1 MSDSTLCNYLNA
13 AAAWLESQC
22 PGLRIPLRTKAGG
35 TTKADQYHPYLAE
48 IISGRRIWKKPQD
61 RKEPISAEML
71 DAMAWMAAQYRAFGT
86 YRNHGRDPVLW
97 DFACLACFTGSRL
110 GEYGVSKRPKG
121 GTTDSYPVLPNS
133 RDVPAEWRGRPIAF
147 IAEDFELFD
156 GKLKRVDHATA
167 RRFPHTVVFVDV
179 RFRYDK
185 SKNNFTI
192 KRFLRVTPP
201 FCLVRG
207 VLSILDRHYSDT
219 ARRDGEPLGFFI
231 AENGRRYN
239 IQGVHVKQFLAEACF
254 LAHPDENHY
263 LRLHSNKLVAHS
275 FRVTAAVALHNAGVP
290 IDVITVRLRWNS
302 DAVKV
307 YLRDSEFLAR
317 TLSFKA
323 MHGAFAH

>member
-1 MSDSTLCNYLNA
+1 
-13 AAAWLESQC
+13 
-22 PGLRIPLRTKAGG
+22 
-35 TTKADQYHPYLAE
+35 
-48 IISGRRIWKKPQD
+48 
-61 RKEPISAEML
+61 ML
-71 DAMAWMAAQYRAFGT
+71 DAMAWMATQYRAFGT
-86 YRNHGRDPVLW
+86 YRNYGRDPVLW

-121 GTTDSYPVLPNS
+121 AATDSYPVLPIS
-133 RDVPAEWRGRPIAF
+133 R
-147 IAEDFELFD
+147 ELFD
-156 GKLKRVDHATA
+156 ETLKRVDHATA
-167 RRFPHTVVFVDV
+167 RRFPHTVEFVDV

-192 KRFLRVTPP
+192 KRFRRVTPP

-231 AENGRRYN
+231 AENGQRYN
-239 IQGVHVKQFLAEACF
+239 IQGVHVKRFLAEACF
-254 LAHPDENHY
+254 MAHPDVNHY
-263 LRLHSNKLVAHS
+263 LRLHSDKLVAHS
-275 FRVTAAVALHNAGVP
+275 LRVTAAVALHNAGVP

-307 YLRDSEFLAR
+307 YLRDSKFLAR